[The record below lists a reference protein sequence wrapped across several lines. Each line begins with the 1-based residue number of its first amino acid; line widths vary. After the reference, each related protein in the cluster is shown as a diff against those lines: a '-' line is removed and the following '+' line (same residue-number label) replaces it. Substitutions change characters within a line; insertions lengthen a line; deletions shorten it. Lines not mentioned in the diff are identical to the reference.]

1 MITLTLLAIGFL
13 YCTAHLAGRTPET
26 LPGLVARLL
35 ASRGVVVAVF
45 AATFAVMWY
54 SWASSHPMPVV
65 HDEMAYVLQAQIFA
79 GGDWALPSPPLP
91 EFWEQPYVLLQPA
104 VAAKYFPGHALVLA
118 LGALVGWM
126 ALMPLVL
133 QSTAGALL
141 FVLARR
147 VAEGGVAFLAWML
160 WLFTP
165 MTLYFGPSYYSEA
178 TTVVC
183 WLAGWYA
190 LLRWRS
196 ARATSWLLV
205 VAVCVAWGALTRPL
219 TGLAYAI
226 PVGVVVGRDVF
237 ATRRWRDL
245 LLAAT
250 LGVAVLALIPLWSA
264 RTTGDW
270 RVTPLALYTREFMPF
285 DLPGFGLHGPP
296 PSHLL
301 TPEMARLDDALR
313 VAHAHHFPS
322 TLPAA
327 LVSRAR
333 YLWES
338 IWGVSSGVL
347 SVFAVLGLLTLRG
360 ETAFAVGSGVW
371 LLLLYLLFATPAK
384 WTLYYYE
391 SVPAFAYLTAAGL
404 AWAAS
409 LVGRPRGV
417 PPSSRFNWRAPRYTR
432 ALASSAL
439 AFALP
444 GIVALR
450 LIHLQHI
457 TERRDLSR
465 FAALVASLPGDKA
478 VMFVRYAPDHDAH
491 VTFVRNSAHPQRER
505 IWVVYDRGDVE
516 NAHFLDLSPDRTA
529 YLFDESLGRT
539 YAYDPHSPP

>member
-1 MITLTLLAIGFL
+1 MITLTVLAIGFL
-13 YCTAHLAGRTPET
+13 YCTARLAGRTPEAR
-26 LPGLVARLL
+26 PGLIERFL
-35 ASRGVVVAVF
+35 ASRGVVMAVF
-45 AATFAVMWY
+45 TATFAVMWY
-54 SWASSHPMPVV
+54 SWASSHPMPGV

-79 GGDWALPSPPLP
+79 GGNWALPSPPLP
-91 EFWEQPYVLLQPA
+91 GFWEQPYVLLQPA

-118 LGALVGWM
+118 LGAMVGWT

-147 VAEGGVAFLAWML
+147 VAEGGVALLAWML
-160 WLFTP
+160 WLSTP
-165 MTLYFGPSYYSEA
+165 MALYFGPSYYSEA

-190 LLRWRS
+190 LLRWRG
-196 ARATSWLLV
+196 ARVTSWLLV
-205 VAVCVAWGALTRPL
+205 VAFCVAWGALTRPL

-226 PVGVVVGRDVF
+226 PVCVVVGRDVLV
-237 ATRRWRDL
+237 TRRWRDL

-250 LGVAVLALIPLWSA
+250 LGVAVFGLIPLWSA
-264 RTTGDW
+264 HTTGDW

-285 DLPGFGLHGPP
+285 DVPGFGLLGPP
-296 PSHLL
+296 PSHPL

-322 TLPAA
+322 SLPAA

-338 IWGVSSGVL
+338 VWGVSSGVL
-347 SVFAVLGLLTLRG
+347 SVFAVFGLLTLSA

-371 LLLLYLLFATPAK
+371 LLLVYLLFATPAK

-417 PPSSRFNWRAPRYTR
+417 PPSTSFSWRAPRYTR
-432 ALASSAL
+432 ALAASAF

-478 VMFVRYAPDHDAH
+478 VVFVRYAPDHDAH
-491 VTFVRNSAHPQRER
+491 VTFIRNSAAPPRER
-505 IWVVYDRGDVE
+505 VWVVYDRGDLE
-516 NAHFLDLSPDRTA
+516 NAHFLDLAPGRTA
-529 YLFDESLGRT
+529 FLFDESLGRT
-539 YAYDPHSPP
+539 YAYDPHTPP

>member
-13 YCTAHLAGRTPET
+13 YCTAHFAGRTPET
-26 LPGLVARLL
+26 PQGLVTRLL

-91 EFWEQPYVLLQPA
+91 GFWEQPYVLLQPA

-118 LGALVGWM
+118 LGALMGWT

-205 VAVCVAWGALTRPL
+205 VAICVAWGALTRPL

-226 PVGVVVGRDVF
+226 PVGVVVGRDVL

-250 LGVAVLALIPLWSA
+250 VGVAVLALIPLWSA

-285 DLPGFGLHGPP
+285 DLPGFGLPGPP

-301 TPEMARLDDALR
+301 TPEMARLDEALR

-371 LLLLYLLFATPAK
+371 LLLVYLLFATPAK

-417 PPSSRFNWRAPRYTR
+417 PPSSGFNWRAPRYAS

-444 GIVALR
+444 GVVALR

-516 NAHFLDLSPDRTA
+516 NAHFLDLSPGRTA